1 MLETRR
7 LCAQTGNY
15 SFDPLPDMPAD
26 FGPRIPPEGV
36 EGLLV
41 VRERLQRA
49 DSSQASVFLPLAWT
63 WDPGEVASWFL
74 YILQGL

>member
-1 MLETRR
+1 MPETRR
-7 LCAQTGNY
+7 WFVQTGNY

-41 VRERLQRA
+41 VRAL
-49 DSSQASVFLPLAWT
+49 T
-63 WDPGEVASWFL
+63 C
-74 YILQGL
+74 